1 MSGVCL
7 LKSQGQECEDRRGGS
22 DCVVIIKSYSQ
33 TTTKGGGVTV
43 YSGMKEK

>member
-7 LKSQGQECEDRRGGS
+7 LKSQGQECEDRREGN

-33 TTTKGGGVTV
+33 TTTKGDGVTV
-43 YSGMKEK
+43 YSKMREK